1 MMYMN
6 TAMNYESIFGRYG
19 GIMCTCE
26 ITGKGISYQMLQNL
40 IKQGRVLFFWKIKT
54 NYPLI
59 KNKNMDIIAVK
70 EN

>member
-1 MMYMN
+1 MKLFEMMYMN

-40 IKQGRVLFFWKIKT
+40 IKQGRVLF
-54 NYPLI
+54 L
-59 KNKNMDIIAVK
+59 KNKNELSVDK
-70 EN
+70 K

>member
-1 MMYMN
+1 MKLFEMMYMN

-40 IKQGRVLFFWKIKT
+40 IKQGRVLFF
-54 NYPLI
+54 L
-59 KNKNMDIIAVK
+59 KNKNELSVDK
-70 EN
+70 K